1 MLFDPT
7 PPTPV
12 MFGGAGLD
20 PRKMQKMM
28 KQMGIEMTELDA
40 TSVVIETPEETLRF
54 DDAQVTRMDAQGQ
67 QTYQVIGEPTTEA
80 AEVVDAALPADDI
93 ALVATRA
100 GVDEEVAAAALEAAD
115 GDLAAAIAS
124 FE

>member
-1 MLFDPT
+1 
-7 PPTPV
+7 

-28 KQMGIEMTELDA
+28 KQMGIEMTELDV

-54 DDAQVTRMDAQGQ
+54 YDAQVTRMDAQGQ

>member
-1 MLFDPT
+1 
-7 PPTPV
+7 

-40 TSVVIETPEETLRF
+40 TEVVIETPEETLRF
-54 DDAQVTRMDAQGQ
+54 DDVQVTRMDAQGQ
-67 QTYQVIGEPTTEA
+67 QTYQVIGEPTVEA
-80 AEVVDAALPADDI
+80 AGDLEEAVPTEDI

-100 GVDEEVAAAALEAAD
+100 GVDEDVAAAALEEAE
-115 GDLAAAIAS
+115 GDLAAAIAAL
-124 FE
+124 E

>member
-1 MLFDPT
+1 
-7 PPTPV
+7 

-40 TSVVIETPEETLRF
+40 TEVVIETPEETLRF
-54 DDAQVTRMDAQGQ
+54 DDVQVTRMDAQGQ
-67 QTYQVIGEPTTEA
+67 QTYQVIGEPTVEA
-80 AEVVDAALPADDI
+80 AGELEEAVPTEDI

-100 GVDEEVAAAALEAAD
+100 GVDEDVAAAALEEAE
-115 GDLAAAIAS
+115 GDLAAAIAAL
-124 FE
+124 E